1 MPSLPEGIV
10 AGHAAR
16 LLARAATPERFDA
29 RLFARLLG
37 ARIAAGNIE
46 ALGLNSVALAR
57 LYGHWFPNAAA
68 PRVTQPAPVPA
79 HRLDEVDDVRVLL
92 LEHRSRQTEEE
103 IWLADILAHAC
114 LGQNHL
120 WEDLGLAD
128 RTQLSELLKRHF
140 APLAAKNTGGM
151 RWKKFF
157 YKQLCEREGLNLCR
171 APSCA
176 VCAEHPVC
184 FGPE

>member
-1 MPSLPEGIV
+1 MLLPPETDTG
-10 AGHAAR
+10 AFAAQ
-16 LLARAATPERFDA
+16 LLARAAAPERFDA
-29 RLFARLLG
+29 RLFARLIG
-37 ARIAAGNIE
+37 ARLAAGDIE

-57 LYGHWFPNAAA
+57 LYSHWFPNAVA
-68 PRVTQPAPVPA
+68 PRVQRPAPVPEN
-79 HRLDEVDDVRVLL
+79 RLDEVDDVRVLL
-92 LEHRSRQTEEE
+92 LEHRSRESEEE

-114 LGQNHL
+114 LRQNHL

-128 RTQLSELLKRHF
+128 RAQLSELLKRHF
-140 APLAAKNTGGM
+140 GPLAAKNTGGM

-176 VCAEHPVC
+176 VCAEYPVC

>member
-1 MPSLPEGIV
+1 MPRPPETAV
-10 AGHAAR
+10 AGLAAQ

-29 RLFARLLG
+29 RLFARL
-37 ARIAAGNIE
+37 IAARLAAGDIE

-57 LYGHWFPNAAA
+57 LYERWFPNAVA
-68 PRVTQPAPVPA
+68 PRVTARAAVPA
-79 HRLDEVDDVRVLL
+79 NRLDEVDDVRVLL
-92 LEHRSRQTEEE
+92 LEHRSRDSEEE
-103 IWLADILAHAC
+103 IWLAEILAHAC
-114 LGQNHL
+114 LGENHL

-128 RTQLSELLKRHF
+128 RAQLSGLLTRHY

-176 VCAEHPVC
+176 VCTEYPVC